1 MRKLVD
7 LRALCFNRIVN
18 KVGKGKL
25 LDLFLNKKTVV
36 FQVVFGARNGGCS
49 KNPRIRA
56 WPNQKDHSGV
66 IIG

>member
-1 MRKLVD
+1 VSE
-7 LRALCFNRIVN
+7 V
-18 KVGKGKL
+18 

-36 FQVVFGARNGGCS
+36 FQAVFGARNGGCS

-56 WPNQKDHSGV
+56 WPNQKDRSGV